1 MPFQEIRLDGQ
12 TAVVSGAGAGL
23 GRVYA
28 EHLAARGAAVV
39 VNDVGRGEEGWLAD
53 SVVARIRA
61 AGGRAVADYSSVATA
76 GGSAQII
83 DRAEREFGGVDIMV
97 ANAGIVR
104 RGGIDE
110 LTPEDIRSVLSVNL
124 EGALWLSR
132 SAFARMRRSGYGRIV
147 LAASSA
153 GIYGHGLGANY
164 CASKGG
170 VVGLLRALA
179 IEGESCG
186 IRANAVSPFALTP
199 MTLSSPGLSAEV
211 GRLLDPEHVA
221 PVVVYLASRECSING
236 QVLATAGGTVAL
248 TFSAT
253 TLGWRSPAGSSVSPE
268 AVRANLAQILD
279 TRDAVYP
286 TCVLDER
293 EHLLGRE

>member
-1 MPFQEIRLDGQ
+1 MQFQEIRLDGR
-12 TAVVSGAGAGL
+12 TAVVSGAGSGL

-39 VNDVGRGEEGWLAD
+39 VNDVGRDEEGWIAD
-53 SVVARIRA
+53 RVVAGIRA
-61 AGGRAVADYSSVATA
+61 AGGRAVADHNSVATPA
-76 GGSAQII
+76 GSARII
-83 DRAEREFGGVDIMV
+83 ERAEQFGGVDIVV

-110 LTPEDIRSVLSVNL
+110 LSPEDIRSVLSVNL
-124 EGALWLSR
+124 EGALWLCR
-132 SAFARMRRSGYGRIV
+132 AAFTHMSARGYGRIV

-153 GIYGHGLGANY
+153 GIYGHGVGANY

-179 IEGESCG
+179 IEGEGRG

-199 MTLSSPGLSAEV
+199 MTSSSPGLTAEI
-211 GRLLDPEHVA
+211 GELLDPRQVA

-236 QVLATAGGTVAL
+236 QVLATAGGTVAR

-253 TLGWRSPAGSSVSPE
+253 TVGWRAPEGTSVTPE
-268 AVRANLAQILD
+268 AVRANLARILD
-279 TRDAVYP
+279 TRDALTPASVR
-286 TCVLDER
+286 DER
-293 EHLLGRE
+293 DHLLGHA